1 MLHKMPIYENNREL
15 GRSPFG
21 GRVVELHQ
29 LMGKAA
35 QCWSA
40 TGRYPSSRPNPPTPS
55 CPFFFQLLTLLTHL
69 TLRYPARQQLTTQ
82 VIQVQKFCLDPFFT
96 NTLNSAFQQISWIS
110 GPSSKKR

>member
-40 TGRYPSSRPNPPTPS
+40 TCRSISFEPAKPTDSLLPILLSTPDTPETPETPDTPDTPISSQATACHPSPKVLP
-55 CPFFFQLLTLLTHL
+55 
-69 TLRYPARQQLTTQ
+69 
-82 VIQVQKFCLDPFFT
+82 
-96 NTLNSAFQQISWIS
+96 
-110 GPSSKKR
+110 